1 MDSSGTASHLT
12 PGMPASTAH
21 ISSTQ
26 AGIDELSEK
35 QLTPEVLQI
44 LMTFLRKNGLSET
57 EEALSKEANNL
68 LVMSE
73 DVSVS
78 STFPSSEALLSE
90 FESLVQFVDSS
101 FDFFQAEFSLLLF
114 PVFAHSYIK
123 LLIESSVNNAKE
135 FFKRYCKRI
144 PAPYEELVYKL
155 ERLQTAQQAQA
166 DSYVQL
172 LITNSILSLKVAPRC
187 HLGCSLEKKDTCNVY
202 NFNNRFFEQRRGL
215 AMGNRIAPLVAIMLL
230 DHIKRNTL
238 TFEIL
243 FYKWYID
250 DVFVIGQTRTDVGST
265 LKRLNSF
272 DERVIF
278 TLEEPEDDGSLPF

>member
-172 LITNSILSLKVAPRC
+172 L
-187 HLGCSLEKKDTCNVY
+187 
-202 NFNNRFFEQRRGL
+202 
-215 AMGNRIAPLVAIMLL
+215 M
-230 DHIKRNTL
+230 
-238 TFEIL
+238 
-243 FYKWYID
+243 
-250 DVFVIGQTRTDVGST
+250 
-265 LKRLNSF
+265 
-272 DERVIF
+272 
-278 TLEEPEDDGSLPF
+278 

>member
-68 LVMSE
+68 LFE
-73 DVSVS
+73 Q
-78 STFPSSEALLSE
+78 TQLIFSEALLSE

-172 LITNSILSLKVAPRC
+172 LMKNPFLVKMSKSSLKQ
-187 HLGCSLEKKDTCNVY
+187 LEIP
-202 NFNNRFFEQRRGL
+202 L
-215 AMGNRIAPLVAIMLL
+215 ARTPTIKNIVKE
-230 DHIKRNTL
+230 HI
-238 TFEIL
+238 
-243 FYKWYID
+243 
-250 DVFVIGQTRTDVGST
+250 
-265 LKRLNSF
+265 
-272 DERVIF
+272 
-278 TLEEPEDDGSLPF
+278 TLE